1 MGAKQ
6 SKGGKVKQNGTETA
20 GDGDGL
26 DTFDKTST
34 LPATFRSKDDELTKS
49 GTLPREGVA
58 LDRNTSFSKRFRK
71 SVSKLVGHKGKE
83 EGCTDSPKTEDNL
96 ETKNEKNADLNKSN
110 DEKDSSAKS
119 PIDPKLAQKIARAR
133 FFQDLY
139 STPTNVPKPPRSR
152 NGFSPHDNG
161 VTADD
166 DVDKAN
172 ATPVVKLI
180 ERHQEA
186 IEKHQEEIRNS
197 MGSPDILKGRMDS
210 FRKSKLVENG
220 ESHTEEKEST
230 LIEET
235 KQESVSS
242 FKVEE
247 KIENLSQSVSEEKYS
262 VSETSS
268 SQVTSEMSKVS
279 ESSASVV
286 IKEESESSVL
296 KESHAVKE
304 EISLKSESHLVQESS
319 TLTELVSEEIK
330 EEKFESRQITEEVC
344 AVQQTSQLDEK
355 IESEVQIETKST
367 SEIISQSSE
376 NKEPVGEVLNEES
389 EEQNSGE
396 DNDITDEKSSDGDS
410 DAELD
415 GNEKEK

>member
-6 SKGGKVKQNGTETA
+6 SKGGKVKQNGSETA

-355 IESEVQIETKST
+355 IQSEVQIETKST